1 MAAVKLYSEFKSD
14 TNKYYKIEIW
24 DEDYAGSSPDAFT
37 VDGNGFILDYKGL
50 TDNIYSPIIGSSVS
64 FGMYVNDT
72 ATTTFLNTLK
82 EYQQDRYYIKI
93 HRGNNEVTTELIW
106 AGYIIQDLVQIEDVS
121 QPYLLNIRATDG
133 LAKLKDVVVTTSAWR
148 KFTNQFINALDK
160 VGVLGI
166 YDTTDP
172 VLNVVCNWYA
182 EEMTYSSTLNPLDE
196 TYADFRAF
204 DTIDRDGI
212 LTGRTWHEVL
222 EQMCSVF
229 GLRFYYSQ
237 GQYRVEQIFERISG
251 TFTEHTYQKDF
262 TKIGET
268 AGLSLSRT
276 LDQTSGKARLG
287 GNMFNFLPA
296 VNNVAVTLNKEP
308 KALIGAY
315 SDEVVQP
322 TFNIGFVASSPD
334 NQLFF
339 DFYHAVEIIVEDSIS
354 SFDRFMKLRL
364 NVELFD
370 FNANKTYYLKRTYT
384 GMTPSSITWTTVQ
397 NGSGYEVVIGPL
409 QEFDRD
415 QYVYGNTTIATP
427 NVPADADVTFDWE
440 FVEFVTT
447 TGATHT
453 LDSENSYAWS
463 MQNRNVRTTNNLGIQ
478 NQSNRIRAVSPST
491 DIKSNLSYE
500 LPEMNIFSGNGEQGS
515 LVDIN
520 TVLGIDIRIPYGGW
534 REGNSGT
541 YSTIQKLICQEF
553 LKMMDEPIERYQGT
567 IFSNH
572 DFKRRL
578 NFDSKKFLQINGSF
592 NANLDQWDGEWFAIV
607 SASITP
613 TFDDTTISNSSL
625 SIGNVNGINGNTA
638 FEGVSVVNTETN
650 DIDVTETATIG
661 GTMTNNGGVATAVN
675 GITGSPGGSSDVDAE
690 NYMNFLSYSG
700 ANGNHTINLP
710 TPSDGVFL
718 RFKTDNTILANKTIT
733 LDAGTDTI
741 DGETTYVMDRSY
753 DGITLMGY
761 NGDWYIIQKKEK

>member
-93 HRGNNEVTTELIW
+93 YRGNNEVTTELIW

-166 YDTTDP
+166 YDATDP

-196 TYADFRAF
+196 TWADFRAF
-204 DTIDRDGI
+204 DTIDESGT
-212 LTGRTWHEVL
+212 LTGRNWHEVL
-222 EQMCSVF
+222 EQMCSIF

-268 AGLSLSRT
+268 AGLSLSKT

-287 GNMFNFLPA
+287 GNIFNFLPA

-370 FNANKTYYLKRTYT
+370 FNNNTTYYLKRTYT
-384 GMTPSSITWTTVQ
+384 GMIPSSITWTTTQ
-397 NGSGYEVVIGPL
+397 SGSGYEVVIGPL

-515 LVDIN
+515 LVSIT
-520 TVLGIDIRIPYGGW
+520 TVLGVDIRVPYGGW

-578 NFDSKKFLQINGSF
+578 TFDSKNFLQLNGSF

-613 TFDDTTISNSSL
+613 TFDDTTTSNPTL
-625 SIGNVNGINGNTA
+625 AIGNVNGINGNTA

-650 DIDVTETATIG
+650 DIEVTETATIG

-733 LDAGTDTI
+733 LDAGTDNI
-741 DGETTYVMDRSY
+741 DGEPTYVMDRSY

>member
-1 MAAVKLYSEFKSD
+1 
-14 TNKYYKIEIW
+14 
-24 DEDYAGSSPDAFT
+24 
-37 VDGNGFILDYKGL
+37 
-50 TDNIYSPIIGSSVS
+50 
-64 FGMYVNDT
+64 
-72 ATTTFLNTLK
+72 
-82 EYQQDRYYIKI
+82 
-93 HRGNNEVTTELIW
+93 
-106 AGYIIQDLVQIEDVS
+106 
-121 QPYLLNIRATDG
+121 
-133 LAKLKDVVVTTSAWR
+133 
-148 KFTNQFINALDK
+148 LDK

-182 EEMTYSSTLNPLDE
+182 EEMVYASTLNPLDE
-196 TYADFRAF
+196 TWADFRAF
-204 DTIDRDGI
+204 DTIDESGT
-212 LTGRTWHEVL
+212 LTGRNWHEVL
-222 EQMCSVF
+222 EQMCSIF
-229 GLRFYYSQ
+229 GLRFYYSE

-251 TFTEHTYQKDF
+251 TFTEHTYQKDY

-268 AGLSLSRT
+268 AGLSLSKT
-276 LDQTSGKARLG
+276 LDQTSGKARLA

-296 VNNVAVTLNKEP
+296 VNNVSVVVNKEP
-308 KALIGAY
+308 KALIGAI
-315 SDEVVQP
+315 SDDATQP

-339 DFYHAVEIIVEDSIS
+339 AFYHVAQVIVEDAIS
-354 SFDRFMKLRL
+354 AANIFMKLRL
-364 NVELFD
+364 NVELYD
-370 FNANKTYYLKRTYT
+370 FNANTTYYLKRTYT
-384 GMTPSSITWTTVQ
+384 GMTPSTITWTTVQ
-397 NGSGYEVVIGPL
+397 NGSGYEVLLGPL
-409 QEFDRD
+409 NEFDAD
-415 QYVYGNTTIATP
+415 HYVYGNTAIATP
-427 NVPADADVTFDWE
+427 NVPADGDVTFDWE
-440 FVEFVTT
+440 FVEFVDTN
-447 TGATHT
+447 GATHT
-453 LDSENSYAWS
+453 LDSENSYGWQ
-463 MQNRNVRTTNNLGIQ
+463 MENLNVRTTNGEGIQ
-478 NQSNRIRAVSPST
+478 NETTRIRAISPST

-500 LPEMNIFSGNGEQGS
+500 LPEMNIFTGNGEQGS

-520 TVLGIDIRIPYGGW
+520 TVLGIDIRIPYSGW

-553 LKMMDEPIERYQGT
+553 LKMMDEPIERYQGS

-578 NFDSKKFLQINGSF
+578 TFDSKKFLQINGSF

-607 SASITP
+607 STSITP
-613 TFDDTTISNSSL
+613 TFDDTTTSNPTL

-650 DIDVTETATIG
+650 DIEVTETATIG

-718 RFKTDNTILANKTIT
+718 RFKTDNTILSNKTIT

-741 DGETTYVMDRSY
+741 DGENTYVMDRSY
-753 DGITLMGY
+753 DGISLMAY

>member
-14 TNKYYKIEIW
+14 QNKYYKIEIW
-24 DEDYAGSSPDAFT
+24 DEDYAGTSPDAFT

-93 HRGNNEVTTELIW
+93 YRGNSEVSTSLMW

-166 YDTTDP
+166 YDTTDA

-182 EEMTYSSTLNPLDE
+182 EEMTYASTLNPLDE

-212 LTGRTWHEVL
+212 LTGRTWQEVL
-222 EQMCSVF
+222 QQMCSVF
-229 GLRFYYSQ
+229 GLRFYYSE

-268 AGLSLSRT
+268 AGLSLSKT

-308 KALIGAY
+308 KALIGAV

-370 FNANKTYYLKRTYT
+370 FNNNTTYYLKRTYT
-384 GMTPSSITWTTVQ
+384 GMIPSSITWTTTQ
-397 NGSGYEVVIGPL
+397 NGSGYEVLIGPL

-427 NVPADADVTFDWE
+427 NVPADADVSFDWE

-515 LVDIN
+515 LVKI
-520 TVLGIDIRIPYGGW
+520 TTTLGIDIRIPYGGW
-534 REGNSGT
+534 REGNSGS

-578 NFDSKKFLQINGSF
+578 TFDSKNFLQLNGSF
-592 NANLDQWDGEWFAIV
+592 NANLDQWDGEWFAVV

-613 TFDDTTISNSSL
+613 TFDDTTTSNPTL

-650 DIDVTETATIG
+650 DIEVTETATIG

-718 RFKTDNTILANKTIT
+718 RFKTDATVLANKTIT

-753 DGITLMGY
+753 DGISLMAY

>member
-93 HRGNNEVTTELIW
+93 YRGNSEVSTSLMW

-166 YDTTDP
+166 YDATDP

-182 EEMTYSSTLNPLDE
+182 EEMVYASTLNPLDE
-196 TYADFRAF
+196 TWADFRAF
-204 DTIDRDGI
+204 DTIDESGT

-222 EQMCSVF
+222 EQMCSIF
-229 GLRFYYSQ
+229 GLRFYYSE

-268 AGLSLSRT
+268 AGLSLSKT
-276 LDQTSGKARLG
+276 LNQTSGKARLA

-296 VNNVAVTLNKEP
+296 VNNVSVVVNKEP
-308 KALIGAY
+308 KALIGAI
-315 SDEVVQP
+315 SDDATQP

-334 NQLFF
+334 NQIFF
-339 DFYHAVEIIVEDSIS
+339 AFYHIAQVIVEDVIS
-354 SFDRFMKLRL
+354 AANIFMKLRL
-364 NVELFD
+364 NVELYD
-370 FNANKTYYLKRTYT
+370 FNANTTYYLKRTYT
-384 GMTPSSITWTTVQ
+384 GMTPSSITWTTTQ
-397 NGSGYEVVIGPL
+397 NGSGYEVLLGPL
-409 QEFDRD
+409 NEFDAD
-415 QYVYGNTTIATP
+415 HYVYGNTAIATP
-427 NVPADADVTFDWE
+427 NVPADGDVTFDWE
-440 FVEFVTT
+440 FVEFVDTN
-447 TGATHT
+447 GATHT
-453 LDSENSYAWS
+453 LDSENSYGWQ
-463 MQNRNVRTTNNLGIQ
+463 MENLNVRTTNGEGIQ
-478 NQSNRIRAVSPST
+478 NETTRIRAISPST

-515 LVDIN
+515 LVKI
-520 TVLGIDIRIPYGGW
+520 TTTLGIDIRIPYGGW
-534 REGNSGT
+534 REGNSGS

-578 NFDSKKFLQINGSF
+578 TFDSKNFLQLNGSF
-592 NANLDQWDGEWFAIV
+592 NANLDQWDGEWFAVV

-650 DIDVTETATIG
+650 DIEVTESATIG
-661 GTMTNNGGVATAVN
+661 GPMTTNGAVITAVN
-675 GITGSPGGSSDVDAE
+675 DISGTPGGSSDISAE

-700 ANGNHTINLP
+700 ANGNHTLNLP
-710 TPSDGVFL
+710 TPSEGCFL
-718 RFKTDNTILANKTIT
+718 RFKTDVTILANKTIT
-733 LDAGTDTI
+733 LDAGTNTI

-753 DGITLMGY
+753 DGISLIGHD
-761 NGDWYIIQKKEK
+761 GDWYIIQKKEK

>member
-14 TNKYYKIEIW
+14 QNKYYKIEIW
-24 DEDYAGSSPDAFT
+24 DEDYAGTSPDAFT

-93 HRGNNEVTTELIW
+93 YRGNSEVSTSLMW

-160 VGVLGI
+160 AGVLGI

-182 EEMTYSSTLNPLDE
+182 EEMVYASTLNPLDE
-196 TYADFRAF
+196 TWADFRAF
-204 DTIDRDGI
+204 DTIDESGT

-222 EQMCSVF
+222 EQMCSIF
-229 GLRFYYSQ
+229 GLRFYYSE

-268 AGLSLSRT
+268 AGLSLSKT
-276 LDQTSGKARLG
+276 LNQTSGKARLA

-296 VNNVAVTLNKEP
+296 VVNVAVTVNKEP
-308 KALIGAY
+308 KALIGAI
-315 SDEVVQP
+315 SDEIAQP
-322 TFNIGFVASSPD
+322 TFNIGFVAYAPD

-339 DFYHAVEIIVEDSIS
+339 SFYHVAQVIVEDSIS
-354 SFDRFMKLRL
+354 AANIFMKLRL
-364 NVELFD
+364 NVELYD
-370 FNANKTYYLKRTYT
+370 FNANTTYYLKRTYT
-384 GMTPSSITWTTVQ
+384 GMTPSSITWTTTQ
-397 NGSGYEVVIGPL
+397 NGSGYEVLLGPL
-409 QEFDRD
+409 NEFDAD
-415 QYVYGNTTIATP
+415 HYVYGNTAIATP
-427 NVPADADVTFDWE
+427 NVPADGDVTFDWE
-440 FVEFVTT
+440 FVEFVDTN
-447 TGATHT
+447 GATHT
-453 LDSENSYAWS
+453 LDSENSYGWQ
-463 MQNRNVRTTNNLGIQ
+463 MENLNVRTTNGEGIQ
-478 NQSNRIRAVSPST
+478 NETTRIRAISPST

-515 LVDIN
+515 LVKI
-520 TVLGIDIRIPYGGW
+520 TTTLGIDIRIPYGGW
-534 REGNSGT
+534 REGNSGS

-578 NFDSKKFLQINGSF
+578 TFDSKNFLQLNGSF
-592 NANLDQWDGEWFAIV
+592 NANLDQWDGEWFAVV

-613 TFDDTTISNSSL
+613 TFDDTTTSNPTL

-650 DIDVTETATIG
+650 DIEVTETATIG

-675 GITGSPGGSSDVDAE
+675 AITGTPSGSSSVDAE

-700 ANGNHTINLP
+700 AIGNHTINLP

>member
-14 TNKYYKIEIW
+14 QNKYYKIEIW
-24 DEDYAGSSPDAFT
+24 DEDYAGTSPDAFT

-93 HRGNNEVTTELIW
+93 YRGNSEVSTSLMW

-166 YDTTDP
+166 YDTTDA

-182 EEMTYSSTLNPLDE
+182 EEMVYASTLNPLDE
-196 TYADFRAF
+196 TWADFRAF
-204 DTIDRDGI
+204 DTIDDSGT

-222 EQMCSVF
+222 EQMCSIF
-229 GLRFYYSQ
+229 GLRFYYSE

-251 TFTEHTYQKDF
+251 TFTEHTYQKDY

-268 AGLSLSRT
+268 AGLSLSKT
-276 LDQTSGKARLG
+276 LDQTSGKARLA

-296 VNNVAVTLNKEP
+296 VVNVAVTVNKEP
-308 KALIGAY
+308 KALIGAI
-315 SDEVVQP
+315 SDEIAQP
-322 TFNIGFVASSPD
+322 TFNIGFVAYAPD

-339 DFYHAVEIIVEDSIS
+339 SFYHVAQVIVEDSIS
-354 SFDRFMKLRL
+354 AANIFMKLRL
-364 NVELFD
+364 NVELYD
-370 FNANKTYYLKRTYT
+370 FNANTTYYLKRTYT
-384 GMTPSSITWTTVQ
+384 GMTPSSITWTTTQ
-397 NGSGYEVVIGPL
+397 NGSGYEVLLGPL
-409 QEFDRD
+409 NEFDAD
-415 QYVYGNTTIATP
+415 HYVYGNTAIATP
-427 NVPADADVTFDWE
+427 NVPADGDVTFDWE
-440 FVEFVTT
+440 FVEFVDTN
-447 TGATHT
+447 GATHT
-453 LDSENSYAWS
+453 LDSNNSYGWQ
-463 MQNRNVRTTNNLGIQ
+463 MENLNVRTTNGEGIQ
-478 NQSNRIRAVSPST
+478 NETTRIRAISPST

-500 LPEMNIFSGNGEQGS
+500 LPEMNIFTGNGEQGS
-515 LVDIN
+515 LVKI
-520 TVLGIDIRIPYGGW
+520 TTTLGIDIRIPYGGW

-578 NFDSKKFLQINGSF
+578 TFDSNNFLQLNGSF
-592 NANLDQWDGEWFAIV
+592 NANLDQWDGEWFAVV

-613 TFDDTTISNSSL
+613 TFDDTTTSNPTL

-675 GITGSPGGSSDVDAE
+675 GITGTPSGSSSVDAE

>member
-24 DEDYAGSSPDAFT
+24 DEDYAGTSPDAFT

-93 HRGNNEVTTELIW
+93 YRGNSEVSTSLMW

-166 YDTTDP
+166 YDATDP

-182 EEMTYSSTLNPLDE
+182 EEMTYASTLNPLDE
-196 TYADFRAF
+196 TWADFRAF

-222 EQMCSVF
+222 QQMCSVF
-229 GLRFYYSQ
+229 GLRFYYSE

-268 AGLSLSRT
+268 AGLSLSKT

-308 KALIGAY
+308 KALIGAV

-370 FNANKTYYLKRTYT
+370 FNNNTTYYLKRTYT
-384 GMTPSSITWTTVQ
+384 GMTPSSITWTTTQ
-397 NGSGYEVVIGPL
+397 NGSGYEVLIGPL

-427 NVPADADVTFDWE
+427 NVPADADVSFDWE

-515 LVDIN
+515 LVKI
-520 TVLGIDIRIPYGGW
+520 TTTLGIDIRIPYGGW
-534 REGNSGT
+534 REGNSGS

-578 NFDSKKFLQINGSF
+578 TFDSKNFLQLNGSF
-592 NANLDQWDGEWFAIV
+592 NANLDQWDGEWFAVV

-613 TFDDTTISNSSL
+613 TFDDTTTSNPTL

-650 DIDVTETATIG
+650 DIEVTESATIG
-661 GTMTNNGGVATAVN
+661 GTMTNNGGVTAAVN
-675 GITGSPGGSSDVDAE
+675 SITASAGGSTTLDSSKYV
-690 NYMNFLSYSG
+690 NFLSWSG
-700 ANGNHTINLP
+700 GDGSHTITLP

-718 RFKTDNTILANKTIT
+718 RFKTDNTITNSRCIN
-733 LDAGTDTI
+733 LDAGTNTI
-741 DGETTYVMDRSY
+741 DGETSY
-753 DGITLMGY
+753 DLDRGYDGVSLMAF
-761 NGDWYIIQKKEK
+761 NGAWYIVQRKQK

>member
-24 DEDYAGSSPDAFT
+24 DEDYTGSSPDAFT

-93 HRGNNEVTTELIW
+93 YRGNNEVTTELMW

-196 TYADFRAF
+196 TWADFRAF
-204 DTIDRDGI
+204 DTIDESGT

-222 EQMCSVF
+222 EQMCSIF
-229 GLRFYYSQ
+229 GLRFYYSE

-268 AGLSLSRT
+268 AGLSLSKT

-308 KALIGAY
+308 KALIGAV

-370 FNANKTYYLKRTYT
+370 FNANTTYYLKRTYT
-384 GMTPSSITWTTVQ
+384 GMTPSSITWTTTQ
-397 NGSGYEVVIGPL
+397 SGSGYEVLIGPL

-427 NVPADADVTFDWE
+427 NVPADADVAFDWE

-453 LDSENSYAWS
+453 LDTENSYAWS

-578 NFDSKKFLQINGSF
+578 TFDSKKFLQLNGSF

-613 TFDDTTISNSSL
+613 TFDDTTTSNPTL

-650 DIDVTETATIG
+650 DIEVTESATIG
-661 GTMTNNGGVATAVN
+661 GPMTTNGAVITAVN
-675 GITGSPGGSSDVDAE
+675 DISGTPGGSSDINAE

-700 ANGNHTINLP
+700 SNGNHTLNLP
-710 TPSDGVFL
+710 TPSEGCFL
-718 RFKTDNTILANKTIT
+718 RFKTDDTILANKTIT
-733 LDAGTDTI
+733 LDAGSNTI

-753 DGITLMGY
+753 DGISIIGHD
-761 NGDWYIIQKKEK
+761 GDWYIIQKKEK

>member
-14 TNKYYKIEIW
+14 QNKYYKIEIW
-24 DEDYAGSSPDAFT
+24 DEDYAGTSPDAFT

-93 HRGNNEVTTELIW
+93 YRGNSEVSTSLMW

-166 YDTTDP
+166 YDTTDA

-182 EEMTYSSTLNPLDE
+182 EEMVYASTLNPLDE
-196 TYADFRAF
+196 TWADFRAF

-212 LTGRTWHEVL
+212 LTGRTWQEVL
-222 EQMCSVF
+222 QQMCSVF
-229 GLRFYYSQ
+229 GLRFYYSE

-268 AGLSLSRT
+268 AGLSLSKT

-308 KALIGAY
+308 KALIGAV

-339 DFYHAVEIIVEDSIS
+339 DFYHAVEILVEDSIS

-370 FNANKTYYLKRTYT
+370 FNNNTTYYLKRTYT
-384 GMTPSSITWTTVQ
+384 GMIPSSITWTTTQ
-397 NGSGYEVVIGPL
+397 NGSGYEVLIGPL

-427 NVPADADVTFDWE
+427 NVPADADVSFDWE

-463 MQNRNVRTTNNLGIQ
+463 MQNRNVRTNNNLGIQ

-515 LVDIN
+515 LVKI
-520 TVLGIDIRIPYGGW
+520 TTTLGIDIRIPYGGW
-534 REGNSGT
+534 REGNSGS

-578 NFDSKKFLQINGSF
+578 TFDSKNFLQLNGSF
-592 NANLDQWDGEWFAIV
+592 NANLDQWDGEWFAVV

-613 TFDDTTISNSSL
+613 TFDDTTTSNPTL

-650 DIDVTETATIG
+650 DIEVTETATIG

-718 RFKTDNTILANKTIT
+718 RFKTDATVLANKTIT

-753 DGITLMGY
+753 DGISLMAY

>member
-14 TNKYYKIEIW
+14 KNKYYKIEIW
-24 DEDYAGSSPDAFT
+24 DEDYAGTSPDAFT

-93 HRGNNEVTTELIW
+93 YRGNSEVSTSLMW

-166 YDTTDP
+166 YDATDP

-182 EEMTYSSTLNPLDE
+182 EEMVYASTLNPLDE

-222 EQMCSVF
+222 QQMCSVF
-229 GLRFYYSQ
+229 GLRFYYSE

-268 AGLSLSRT
+268 AGLSLSKT

-308 KALIGAY
+308 KALIGAV

-370 FNANKTYYLKRTYT
+370 FNANTTYYLKRTYT
-384 GMTPSSITWTTVQ
+384 GMTPSSITWTTTQ
-397 NGSGYEVVIGPL
+397 SGSGYEVLIGPL

-427 NVPADADVTFDWE
+427 NVPADADVAFDWE

-453 LDSENSYAWS
+453 LDTENSYAWS

-553 LKMMDEPIERYQGT
+553 LKMMDEPIERYQGS

-578 NFDSKKFLQINGSF
+578 TFDSKKFLQINGSF

-613 TFDDTTISNSSL
+613 TFDDTTTSNATL

-650 DIDVTETATIG
+650 DIEVTESATIG
-661 GTMTNNGGVATAVN
+661 GPMTTNGAVITAVN
-675 GITGSPGGSSDVDAE
+675 DISGTPGGSSDINAE

-700 ANGNHTINLP
+700 SNGNHTLNLP
-710 TPSDGVFL
+710 TPSEGCFL
-718 RFKTDNTILANKTIT
+718 RFKTDDTILANKTIT
-733 LDAGTDTI
+733 LDAGSNTI

-753 DGITLMGY
+753 DGISIIGHD
-761 NGDWYIIQKKEK
+761 GDWYIIQKKEK

>member
-1 MAAVKLYSEFKSD
+1 
-14 TNKYYKIEIW
+14 
-24 DEDYAGSSPDAFT
+24 
-37 VDGNGFILDYKGL
+37 
-50 TDNIYSPIIGSSVS
+50 
-64 FGMYVNDT
+64 MYVNDT

-93 HRGNNEVTTELIW
+93 YRGNSEVSTSLMW

-166 YDTTDP
+166 YDATDP

-182 EEMTYSSTLNPLDE
+182 EEMTYASTLNPLDE

-222 EQMCSVF
+222 QQMCSVF
-229 GLRFYYSQ
+229 GLRFYYSE

-268 AGLSLSRT
+268 AGLSLSKT

-296 VNNVAVTLNKEP
+296 VNNVSVTLNKEP
-308 KALIGAY
+308 KALIGAV

-370 FNANKTYYLKRTYT
+370 FNNNTTYYLKRTYT
-384 GMTPSSITWTTVQ
+384 GMTPSSITWITTQ
-397 NGSGYEVVIGPL
+397 TGSGYEVLIGPL

-427 NVPADADVTFDWE
+427 NVPADADVSFDWE

-578 NFDSKKFLQINGSF
+578 TFDSKNFLQINGSF

-650 DIDVTETATIG
+650 DIEVTESATIG
-661 GTMTNNGGVATAVN
+661 GPMTNNGAVITAVN
-675 GITGSPGGSSDVDAE
+675 DISGTPGGSSDISAE

-700 ANGNHTINLP
+700 ANGNHTLNLP
-710 TPSDGVFL
+710 TPSEGCFL

-733 LDAGTDTI
+733 LDAGTNTI

-753 DGITLMGY
+753 DGISLIGHD
-761 NGDWYIIQKKEK
+761 GDWYIIQKKEK